1 MATTDDE
8 QQQAELALAEARA
21 AQADARVAQADAQ
34 VAQADAR
41 VAQADAR
48 VAQADAQVAQEDAM
62 VELAEARAAQA
73 DARVAQADAI
83 VELAKIRVMHAKRKA
98 SSAADSRQGGDRRRM
113 RMATPRLQGG
123 GSSNSLGSPSGAAL
137 GFGSAGGKFHSML
150 KLLGVSTDDEG
161 ASTDDAEADDCV
173 YFKVL

>member
-1 MATTDDE
+1 MATYSDRSERAVATTDGE

-21 AQADARVAQADAQ
+21 AQADARVAQADAR
-34 VAQADAR
+34 VAQEDAR

-62 VELAEARAAQA
+62 VELA
-73 DARVAQADAI
+73 
-83 VELAKIRVMHAKRKA
+83 KIRAMHAKHKA
-98 SSAADSRQGGDRRRM
+98 SSAADSLQGGDRRRM
-113 RMATPRLQGG
+113 RMAT
-123 GSSNSLGSPSGAAL
+123 SNSLGSPSGAAL

-161 ASTDDAEADDCV
+161 ASKDDEETDD
-173 YFKVL
+173 